1 MKKKVTGADV
11 KAGIWL
17 NQEKAYIFRITGT
30 GEPIMEK
37 VKSHV
42 ELQERFAGEREMSS
56 RSPNFIAGDEAKKQR
71 RQQQERSVYF
81 KEIIGHIRDTGYL
94 YIFGPSMAKHGL
106 YHAIENDKRVTGK
119 VIAIDTAGR
128 MTLNQ
133 MKMKVKDFFSG
144 SEFRRLKKEIKKLN
158 HA

>member
-1 MKKKVTGADV
+1 MKKKEMGDEV

-30 GEPIMEK
+30 GEPVMEK
-37 VKSHV
+37 VKSNV
-42 ELQERFAGEREMSS
+42 ELQERFGGEKEMGS
-56 RSPNFIAGDEAKKQR
+56 RSNNFIAGDRVKKQR

-81 KEIIGHIRDTGYL
+81 EEIVQHIRDAGYM

-106 YHAIENDKRVTGK
+106 YHAIENDNRVTGK

-133 MKMKVKDFFSG
+133 MKMKVKGFYSGIDF
-144 SEFRRLKKEIKKLN
+144 RHLKKELKKLQQY
-158 HA
+158 